1 MSDDLIVRRE
11 GAVATL
17 VINRPEQ
24 RNAISYTMWE
34 SIPKLLA
41 DIDADDGIRAVV
53 LTGAGDKAFS
63 SGADIKDF
71 EATRST
77 PERARAYRD
86 AVHNACR
93 TLDSLSK
100 PTIAAI
106 RGYCLGGGLELAL
119 YADIRIAST
128 DARFGLPAAKRG
140 IAVSHDHIDR
150 LARLA
155 GPGDTA
161 YLMLTGRTIPAE
173 RALSSGVV
181 SLLVEGEALPDE
193 AAALATEIA
202 ELSPVSHRFHKR
214 VLRDLIEFGTAAQVP
229 ADRLDSMSSTEASE
243 DFLEGVRS
251 FMEKRPPRFSGR

>member
-1 MSDDLIVRRE
+1 M
-11 GAVATL
+11 
-17 VINRPEQ
+17 
-24 RNAISYTMWE
+24 E

-41 DIDADDGIRAVV
+41 DIDADDEIRAVV

-63 SGADIKDF
+63 AGADIKEF
-71 EATRST
+71 ERPAAPRSVLAPTGTPCTTPAGRST
-77 PERARAYRD
+77 ASRSP
-86 AVHNACR
+86 
-93 TLDSLSK
+93 
-100 PTIAAI
+100 PIAAI

-181 SLLVEGEALPDE
+181 SLLVEGEGAPGRGRGARSGDRRAFAGLPS
-193 AAALATEIA
+193 L
-202 ELSPVSHRFHKR
+202 P
-214 VLRDLIEFGTAAQVP
+214 
-229 ADRLDSMSSTEASE
+229 
-243 DFLEGVRS
+243 
-251 FMEKRPPRFSGR
+251 